1 MQLTGNLP
9 MYSSHSAVSR
19 EIKSPLNS
27 VLSVPISK
35 NSEHAH
41 VQCLVESS
49 RAREQIHLASIVQQ
63 VADQSRFVD
72 IIKSFAPDLLK
83 DFDAHRQMQSLHSA
97 ASLSAGYHRYTI
109 SLHGIPYSSWI
120 EATAFILPQSC
131 SHSKAM
137 PQR

>member
-1 MQLTGNLP
+1 

-72 IIKSFAPDLLK
+72 IVKSLAPDFLK
-83 DFDAHRQMQSLHSA
+83 ALDAHRQLQSLHGA
-97 ASLSAGYHRYTI
+97 ASLA
-109 SLHGIPYSSWI
+109 PDSSHTLPHFYC
-120 EATAFILPQSC
+120 TAKLP
-131 SHSKAM
+131 A
-137 PQR
+137 

>member
-109 SLHGIPYSSWI
+109 SLHGILYSSWI